1 MPRARKFIE
10 THWLFYAFQG
20 VISILFGAYLLF
32 TNITA
37 ISTLTGIIGVS
48 LLCLG
53 VIEVFSIMYRK
64 HYGKSLILSIAL
76 SVFEVVIAFILLFM
90 QDYNMAW
97 ILSLL
102 AIYTI
107 VRGVLEIVL
116 GFSAITD
123 KTDRFM
129 WISCGVCGA
138 IIGIVILNSGGFADQ
153 TTFIRFFSAYMMIYG
168 VTNLIYGV
176 HNKNELAEQKEARK
190 IARAAVLANRK
201 SRKQKRQLKRKR
213 KSIK

>member
-1 MPRARKFIE
+1 MPKARKFIE

-20 VISILFGAYLLF
+20 VVSFLFGAYLLF

-37 ISTLTGIIGVS
+37 VPTLTAIIGTA

-64 HYGKSLILSIAL
+64 HYGKSLILSCILAV
-76 SVFEVVIAFILLFM
+76 SEVVIAFLLLFL
-90 QDYNMAW
+90 QNENMAW
-97 ILSLL
+97 ALSLL

-107 VRGVLEIVL
+107 GRGVLELLLAFLAV
-116 GFSAITD
+116 TD

-129 WISCGVCGA
+129 WATCGICGA
-138 IIGIVILNSGGFADQ
+138 IIGVVILNSGGFVDQ
-153 TTFIRFFSAYMMIYG
+153 TTFVRFFSAYLMIYG

-176 HNKNELAEQKEARK
+176 HNRNELAEQKEARR

-201 SRKQKRQLKRKR
+201 SRKQKRQNKRKR
-213 KSIK
+213 KIGK

>member
-176 HNKNELAEQKEARK
+176 HNRNELAEQREARR
-190 IARAAVLANRK
+190 IARAAVLANRN
-201 SRKQKRQLKRKR
+201 SRKQKRQTKRKR
-213 KSIK
+213 NREK

>member
-76 SVFEVVIAFILLFM
+76 SVFEVVIAFMLLFM

-153 TTFIRFFSAYMMIYG
+153 TTSIRFFSAYMMIYG

>member
-138 IIGIVILNSGGFADQ
+138 IIGVVILNSGGFADQ

>member
-53 VIEVFSIMYRK
+53 VIEVFSIMYRR

-76 SVFEVVIAFILLFM
+76 SVFEVVIAFMLLFM